1 MLCRS
6 LEVFV
11 LANHFLFL
19 GQAIDSLHA
28 LSPGAQARFRR
39 ARDAAT
45 LASRAVRELELAGD
59 RFKHREN
66 RCPEMR
72 LRFWAAV
79 GASGLAREHNNTA
92 NVASLALDAL

>member
-1 MLCRS
+1 M
-6 LEVFV
+6 
-11 LANHFLFL
+11 
-19 GQAIDSLHA
+19 
-28 LSPGAQARFRR
+28 
-39 ARDAAT
+39 
-45 LASRAVRELELAGD
+45 RELELAGD